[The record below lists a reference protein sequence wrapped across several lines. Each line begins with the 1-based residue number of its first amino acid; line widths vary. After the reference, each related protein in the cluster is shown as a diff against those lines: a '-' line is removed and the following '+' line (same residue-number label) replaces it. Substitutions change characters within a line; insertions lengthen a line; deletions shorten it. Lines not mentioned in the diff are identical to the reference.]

1 MMEMMAMDE
10 GGRWWLLLLLLLR
23 LMVGVGVVVGV

>member
-10 GGRWWLLLLLLLR
+10 GGRWWLLLLLR

>member
-23 LMVGVGVVVGV
+23 LMVGVGVVGV